1 MDLLQTH
8 DLSCPYCGEIIQ
20 IIVDCSIPEQEYIED
35 CQVCCRPINFHVN
48 IDSDNVQIQ
57 TSGENE

>member
-20 IIVDCSIPEQEYIED
+20 IIVDCSSPEQEYIED
-35 CQVCCRPINFHVN
+35 CQVCCRPINFHIN
-48 IDSDNVQIQ
+48 IDSDNVQIK
-57 TSGENE
+57 TSDENE